1 MSCCSL
7 GPFDSTSLLDR
18 HDVVGSSFAETL
30 AMELLDE
37 LGQWQ
42 FPRLL
47 PVVFDLA
54 QFRRVQPKLPG
65 LLYLAVR
72 QMGKNCEV
80 QAKSV
85 KTVSP
90 SPLAGTNLFPSQSS
104 GTMSFRVSR
113 IGLGED
119 FPLVS
124 RVPGMG
130 KNQARVLQ
138 LAQQFRMLLR
148 KEFESPG
155 FVGL

>member
-1 MSCCSL
+1 L

-72 QMGKNCEV
+72 QMGENCEV
-80 QAKSV
+80 
-85 KTVSP
+85 
-90 SPLAGTNLFPSQSS
+90 
-104 GTMSFRVSR
+104 
-113 IGLGED
+113 
-119 FPLVS
+119 
-124 RVPGMG
+124 
-130 KNQARVLQ
+130 
-138 LAQQFRMLLR
+138 
-148 KEFESPG
+148 
-155 FVGL
+155 